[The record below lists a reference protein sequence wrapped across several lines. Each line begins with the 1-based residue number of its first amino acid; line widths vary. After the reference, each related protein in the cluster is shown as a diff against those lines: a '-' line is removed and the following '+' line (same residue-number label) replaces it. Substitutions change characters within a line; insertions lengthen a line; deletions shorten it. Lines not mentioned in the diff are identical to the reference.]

1 MKKDENE
8 QSSNL
13 KKAVNQADTGMFLSD
28 NDDYLPVQT
37 I

>member
-1 MKKDENE
+1 MKKDENK

-13 KKAVNQADTGMFLSD
+13 KKAVNQADTRVLLSD